1 MKVICLKERR
11 YRVMGGITQDA
22 RVSSQGKLVDEALDV
37 APIQRRQQIDLVT
50 DTADRPRAEAQDRDR
65 FPAPYLW
72 SRRAHQQPIEATVT
86 NRGQQDQSSGNRSA
100 AARAADRGGD
110 GLMAG
115 DDLRVLAG
123 GLDDQPPL
131 GR

>member
-1 MKVICLKERR
+1 
-11 YRVMGGITQDA
+11 
-22 RVSSQGKLVDEALDV
+22 
-37 APIQRRQQIDLVT
+37 
-50 DTADRPRAEAQDRDR
+50 
-65 FPAPYLW
+65 
-72 SRRAHQQPIEATVT
+72 VT

-110 GLMAG
+110 GLMADNG
-115 DDLRVLAG
+115 LRVLAG